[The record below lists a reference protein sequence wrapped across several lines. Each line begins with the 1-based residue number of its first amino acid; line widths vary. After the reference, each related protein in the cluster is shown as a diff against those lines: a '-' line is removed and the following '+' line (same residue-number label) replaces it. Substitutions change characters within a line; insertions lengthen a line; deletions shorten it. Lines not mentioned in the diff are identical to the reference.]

1 MDKWKESELAKMKAG
16 GNANM
21 KSFLEDRSAPG
32 GNIQTKYNSKQAALY
47 KDKILTESQGGFWD
61 EDKSPAQK
69 HVGSLGGGGL
79 KTSSQNSSSSYA
91 RSSGS
96 DSFDSSSNGFSKSHT
111 VDSFGGYQGGGGAA
125 GGDSGLPPSQGGR
138 YSGFGNTDYNP
149 SANRSNS
156 VDNIY
161 ESSLGT
167 LTNSWSAFSIGAS
180 KLGQSMTEASK
191 KVGEVASQKLD
202 EVSGTVSE
210 KVKDGQVL
218 SELSAKA
225 TSVAGM
231 VGAASKSG
239 WSNLSSLWNQQSSY
253 QQPSE
258 QSGFFDSSGG
268 SGGYNSSSNY
278 QQHSSGGSGA
288 SRGGYQEDW
297 ASKEDWGSKD
307 DWGGFDDEGT
317 SKTVKSV
324 GAKSKSSRAKK
335 NDDDEKLI
343 DFGFDDSK
351 SAQKKS
357 DNGFAEDNWDNDDW

>member
-21 KSFLEDRSAPG
+21 KSFLQDRSAPG
-32 GNIQTKYNSKQAALY
+32 GGNIQSKYNSKQAALY

-79 KTSSQNSSSSYA
+79 KTSSQNSSSSYS
-91 RSSGS
+91 RSS
-96 DSFDSSSNGFSKSHT
+96 DSFGSSGNGFSKSHT
-111 VDSFGGYQGGGGAA
+111 VDSFGGYQGGGSAT
-125 GGDSGLPPSQGGR
+125 GGETSLPPSQGGR

-161 ESSLGT
+161 DSSLGT

-191 KVGEVASQKLD
+191 KVGEVASQKLG

-258 QSGFFDSSGG
+258 QSGFFDSGG
-268 SGGYNSSSNY
+268 ATGYNSSSKY
-278 QQHSSGGSGA
+278 QEHSSVGGSG
-288 SRGGYQEDW
+288 SNSGGGGGGYQE
-297 ASKEDWGSKD
+297 EDWGTG
-307 DWGGFDDEGT
+307 WGGFDDVAKT
-317 SKTVKSV
+317 SKSF

-335 NDDDEKLI
+335 NDDDDEELI
-343 DFGFDDSK
+343 DFGIEDSK
-351 SAQKKS
+351 SAQKQTS
-357 DNGFAEDNWDNDDW
+357 DKNGFAEDNWDNDDW